1 MFRYLS
7 EEALSL
13 FALAHRDRR
22 RDRVKR
28 GTEGGNM
35 LRDDGDQVVAAE
47 EQGVGDGPPMERRR
61 AFRRRLPFGRGAVLS
76 VGGRG
81 HIVGLAD
88 VSVTGAYLTA
98 RVPVSAGERHLLK
111 VLLLPARVEVTLTV
125 EVVRVSLAD
134 PESPDHP
141 RGVAVRFLDVDER
154 SRALLQD
161 FVAHEPR
168 RPT

>member
-1 MFRYLS
+1 
-7 EEALSL
+7 
-13 FALAHRDRR
+13 
-22 RDRVKR
+22 
-28 GTEGGNM
+28 M
-35 LRDDGDQVVAAE
+35 LRDD
-47 EQGVGDGPPMERRR
+47 VGDEVVRAEDEPGPDGPGGDRRR

-76 VGGRG
+76 VRDRD

-98 RVPVSAGERHLLK
+98 RAPVEAGEVHLLK
-111 VLLLPARVEVTLTV
+111 VLLLPSRVELALKV

-154 SRALLQD
+154 QHALLQA
-161 FVAHEPR
+161 FVAREPP
-168 RPT
+168 RPPA